1 MNNFKKVS
9 GFTLVELMIVILV
22 ASILVSIAVPTY
34 MNSVR
39 KARRTEARNSLLDLA
54 AREERFFNTN
64 PSIGYTSLAANLGY
78 AAAGSAT
85 DMASTS
91 IPVGS
96 NYYTLS
102 ISNIAA
108 GTTTTTPTYTL
119 TATAIN
125 DQLKDSSCRT
135 YVVTQ
140 AGVQTSAD
148 TSSAD
153 TTATCWH

>member
-1 MNNFKKVS
+1 MNNCKKSS
-9 GFTLVELMIVILV
+9 GFTLIELMIAVVVVSILV
-22 ASILVSIAVPTY
+22 AIAIPSYT
-34 MNSVR
+34 NSVR
-39 KARRTEARNSLLDLA
+39 KARRTEAKNSLLDLA

-64 PSIGYTSLAANLGY
+64 PSIGYTSLAVNLGY
-78 AAAGSAT
+78 AAAGST
-85 DMASTS
+85 VDMASTS

-96 NYYTLS
+96 NYYSLL

-108 GTTTTTPTYTL
+108 GSTTATPTYTL

-125 DQLKDSSCRT
+125 DQVKDTTCT
-135 YVVTQ
+135 TFTVTQ

-148 TSSAD
+148 ASAND